1 VTALPLVYGLHAL
14 MFRSMAYGIRS
25 LLVVTF
31 GLPLLAAEK
40 RALREGFGLVG
51 RSRG

>member
-14 MFRSMAYGIRS
+14 MFRSMACGIGS